1 MEDKNLIFQ
10 ECLILMNN
18 QKFLENMKERL
29 KYFVTKSEQKLIC
42 GSKLNK
48 DGNSLEMFKCQNKK
62 RKSKNII
69 LETHYLKKEIMIT
82 FLMLSAEMES
92 WENFL
97 SMMVK
102 ISMKLQIS
110 FVWKKISVKLML
122 NKSNSFYIKTQ
133 KHLLENQ

>member
-1 MEDKNLIFQ
+1 MEDKNLISQ
-10 ECLILMNN
+10 ECLTLMNN
-18 QKFLENMKERL
+18 QKSLENMKERL
-29 KYFVTKSEQKLIC
+29 KYFVTKLEQKLIC

-48 DGNSLEMFKCQNKK
+48 DGNSLETFKCQNKK

-69 LETHYLKKEIMIT
+69 LEIHCLKKEIMIT